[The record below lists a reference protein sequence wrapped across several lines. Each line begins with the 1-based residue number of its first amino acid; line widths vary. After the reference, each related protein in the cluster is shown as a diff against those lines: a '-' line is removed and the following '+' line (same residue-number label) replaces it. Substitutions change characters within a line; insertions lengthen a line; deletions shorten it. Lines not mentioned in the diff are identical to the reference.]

1 MFEEIMAKTNESN
14 PMSIVAYLWFI
25 GAIIVLVQNPTD
37 KFLKFHAW
45 QSIFLSAAQA
55 AVWVVL
61 NIVISS
67 MGYGY
72 YGGFGLFSLV
82 MPVLSLLFLVAWI
95 MCVMKAYKGETYKLP
110 VIGDMAE
117 KQAAK

>member
-1 MFEEIMAKTNESN
+1 MAKTNENN

-45 QSIFLSAAQA
+45 QSIFLSGAQA
-55 AVWVVL
+55 VIWVVL
-61 NIVISS
+61 NIVFSATS
-67 MGYGY
+67 YGY
-72 YGGFGLFSLV
+72 YGGLGVFGLV
-82 MPVLSLLFLVAWI
+82 MPALSLLFLVAWI
-95 MCVMKAYKGETYKLP
+95 MCVVKAYQGETYKLP
-110 VIGDMAE
+110 IIGDLAE

>member
-1 MFEEIMAKTNESN
+1 MAKTNTNINN

-45 QSIFLSAAQA
+45 QSIFLSAVQA
-55 AVWVVL
+55 GIWVVL
-61 NIVISS
+61 NIVFSA
-67 MGYGY
+67 MLGNGY
-72 YGGFGLFSLV
+72 YGGFGVIGLL
-82 MPVLSLLFLVAWI
+82 MPALSLLFLVAWI
-95 MCVMKAYKGETYKLP
+95 MAVVKAYQGLTYKLP
-110 VIGDMAE
+110 IIGDLAE

>member
-1 MFEEIMAKTNESN
+1 
-14 PMSIVAYLWFI
+14 MSIVAYLWFI

-45 QSIFLSAAQA
+45 QSIFLSAVQA
-55 AVWVVL
+55 AIWVVL
-61 NIVISS
+61 NIVVGS
-67 MGYGY
+67 MGYAYYSGY
-72 YGGFGLFSLV
+72 GVFSLL
-82 MPVLSLLFLVAWI
+82 MPALSLVFLIAWV
-95 MCVMKAYKGETYKLP
+95 MCVIKAYQGEMYKLP